1 MIPPETVHSDTSSST
16 TPVDSSSSNNNDII
30 IKSLQEVKVCEYE
43 ITVCVPFMCTTE
55 LSKENTKNDFDN
67 KLIAAMTTLRPTCLL
82 HNEGWW
88 TFEACFNKVVLLLNV
103 RYFYLFIRLCKYSI
117 IFSVYDLLLLITST

>member
-88 TFEACFNKVVLLLNV
+88 TFEACFNTGIRQFHVQQEIIQEGGAITQRQV
-103 RYFYLFIRLCKYSI
+103 FLFI
-117 IFSVYDLLLLITST
+117 FSFM